1 MEIKQAYSLLTNLG
15 VPTAATDISIEER
28 AGQGEN
34 IYRLRKREDV
44 WEFLFVRYEKSDGE
58 EKLQATFYD
67 RDTAVKFYFLYELS
81 SYFSRNYT
89 QPFKTK
95 NEDIFKG
102 IRNFS
107 LNKLKEAFHRLDI
120 PNEYYSLDG
129 NVKNHCFVLEKINE
143 CKSKI
148 NFFNINGIVLVET
161 MVLDNWS
168 AYSSMYQDV
177 YMLYLLDHYYQK
189 LTENGKIQ
197 HKLTDEDYKMFL
209 NPASYFDYNK
219 N

>member
-1 MEIKQAYSLLTNLG
+1 M
-15 VPTAATDISIEER
+15 
-28 AGQGEN
+28 
-34 IYRLRKREDV
+34 
-44 WEFLFVRYEKSDGE
+44 
-58 EKLQATFYD
+58 
-67 RDTAVKFYFLYELS
+67 S

-89 QPFKTK
+89 QQFKTK
-95 NEDIFKG
+95 NEDIFKSTRD
-102 IRNFS
+102 IS
-107 LNKLKEAFHRLDI
+107 LNKVKESFHRLNI
-120 PNEYYSLDG
+120 ANEYYSLED

-189 LTENGKIQ
+189 LTEN
-197 HKLTDEDYKMFL
+197 
-209 NPASYFDYNK
+209 
-219 N
+219 